1 MTKGVGSDCH
11 QSCSPAPNFVIFFWK
26 RKPDDAKVQIHC
38 ASLEKKT
45 SIAN

>member
-11 QSCSPAPNFVIFFWK
+11 QPGSPAPNFVIFLWK
-26 RKPDDAKVQIHC
+26 RKLDDAKVQIRC

>member
-11 QSCSPAPNFVIFFWK
+11 QPGSPAPNLVITLWK
-26 RKPDDAKVQIHC
+26 RKPDDAKVSILG